1 MFGRR
6 SRAIRMC
13 RPDATT
19 ACCFGYA
26 MGSTLFDSHL
36 ESRISGMK
44 TSSCHRLAGS
54 TTLLLALAMS
64 AAAGDL
70 AGRVSGPGGPLA
82 GASVTAQ
89 GANGV
94 ATTVY
99 SGLDGGFRVGDIG
112 AQKYNVRVRYP
123 GLEDRSL
130 EASRP

>member
-1 MFGRR
+1 MRPAMSGRR
-6 SRAIRMC
+6 SRAIRTC

-19 ACCFGYA
+19 ACCYGYA
-26 MGSTLFDSHL
+26 MGSTQFGSRR
-36 ESRISGMK
+36 ESRIASMK
-44 TSSCHRLAGS
+44 IPKYRRLVGS

-89 GANGV
+89 GENGV

-99 SGLDGGFRVGDIG
+99 S
-112 AQKYNVRVRYP
+112 
-123 GLEDRSL
+123 
-130 EASRP
+130 